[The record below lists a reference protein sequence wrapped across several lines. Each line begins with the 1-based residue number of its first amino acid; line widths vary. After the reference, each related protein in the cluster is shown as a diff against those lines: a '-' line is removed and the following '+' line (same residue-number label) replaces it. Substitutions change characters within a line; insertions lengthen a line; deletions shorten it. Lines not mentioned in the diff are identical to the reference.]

1 MKKIFLTIG
10 FAALLIIVIMNIKW
24 ILYGIAFATVV
35 AAVTNHIANQG

>member
-10 FAALLIIVIMNIKW
+10 FAALLIIVVMNIKW

-35 AAVTNHIANQG
+35 NAVISYLSHQA